1 MGRTEESRGVLV
13 PVAAELM
20 ESLKEK
26 YGEKKGRS
34 VYYAMENKCKTCGR
48 EKGKDCPKYCD
59 PILRAIQGKD

>member
-1 MGRTEESRGVLV
+1 V

-48 EKGKDCPKYCD
+48 KKGKDCPKYCD